1 MSADGGAAG
10 AADEAEVEAVE
21 GDNEFVIPE
30 LPHGRTLRF
39 ELLGPWDDAK
49 FMGLNA
55 IEMFA
60 TNGTRP
66 HVEKI
71 ETNAAETFGELEN
84 LLFCTTCPSTDARGM
99 WMCAYEADKLPVTIT
114 MHLSQPE
121 TLAIIRVWNY
131 SESRVHALRGVH
143 RLRIFLDDR
152 CIFLGEITCAF
163 SDLDG
168 KPMGDTILFTTNDE
182 ILQVVAENDLNFRA
196 ADDAHST
203 CSQMDM
209 LSIEPTSSTNASSIS
224 PSPLTDM
231 SIQRPQTGGASSTGS
246 AERANSA
253 QPLAL
258 PVPTAPLVTVECE
271 SDKSETEDD
280 DEEEEED
287 GFDETDLVDG
297 IADDRLD
304 NCVKGKLFHME
315 LSANWG
321 APDLIGLT
329 GIQFLGPTGEPISTA
344 GCIVRCSTEL
354 SHEEASKLL
363 NGKNLTCRPEDM
375 WLTAWDPQKSPPLL
389 SFAFKE
395 EVELSGV
402 SIWNYNA
409 SQELACAGAR
419 CAQFYIDGRP
429 IVNAVLL
436 RKAPGY
442 VFFDYVQDVMFD
454 RCHLFRP
461 LTSRPSTKSISAFIF
476 QIRLLSTWGDEF
488 YIGLNGIELYNR
500 RNHLIKLRPQN
511 LAAFPESVNILPT
524 VEKDPRSSDKLIDG
538 VNDTANARHMWL
550 TPVLPNSY
558 ARLFLIFDTPTFI
571 SRICIYNYR
580 KTAARGVRHI
590 AISADDLIIYSGEVP
605 QSTPSETGILD
616 ISLREIED

>member
-1 MSADGGAAG
+1 MKS
-10 AADEAEVEAVE
+10 EELEVEAVE
-21 GDNEFVIPE
+21 TDGEFVIPE
-30 LPHGRTLRF
+30 LPTGQTLRF

-55 IEMFA
+55 IEIF
-60 TNGTRP
+60 TSNGDRP
-66 HVEKI
+66 TVEKI
-71 ETNAAETFGELEN
+71 ETNASESFGDLEN

-99 WMCAYEADKLPVTIT
+99 WLCAYEAEQLPITVT
-114 MHLSQPE
+114 MQLSSPE
-121 TLAIIRVWNY
+121 TLAIIRIWNY

-143 RLRIFLDDR
+143 RMRILLDDK
-152 CIFLGEITCAF
+152 CIFVGEITCAF
-163 SDLDG
+163 SDLEG
-168 KPMGDTILFTTNDE
+168 KPLGDTILFTTNDE
-182 ILQVVAENDLNFRA
+182 ILSAVALNDCNFRA
-196 ADDAHST
+196 EDSQST

-209 LSIEPTSSTNASSIS
+209 LSIEPNSSTNASSIS

-231 SIQRPQTGGASSTGS
+231 TIQRPQTGGDQSIASNGS
-246 AERANSA
+246 AEQTDYSSAVANSHSQA
-253 QPLAL
+253 
-258 PVPTAPLVTVECE
+258 PVVTVECE
-271 SDKSETEDD
+271 SDKSESEDEDD
-280 DEEEEED
+280 QLDES
-287 GFDETDLVDG
+287 TLMDG
-297 IADDRLD
+297 IPDDRME

-321 APDLIGLT
+321 CPDLIGLT
-329 GIQFLGPTGEPISTA
+329 GIQFLGSTGEPISTA
-344 GCIVRCSTEL
+344 GCVVRCSADLT
-354 SHEEASKLL
+354 HEEASKLL
-363 NGKNLTCRPEDM
+363 NGKNLTCRSEDM
-375 WLTAWDPQKSPPLL
+375 WLTTWDPQKSPPML

-395 EVELSGV
+395 DVELSGV

-409 SQELACAGAR
+409 SQELACAGAK
-419 CAQFYIDGRP
+419 CVQFYMNGRP

-476 QIRLLSTWGDEF
+476 QIRLLSSWGDEF

-500 RNHLIKLRPQN
+500 RNHVIKLRPQN

-538 VNDTANARHMWL
+538 NNDTAKPQHMWL
-550 TPVLPNSY
+550 TPMLPNSY
-558 ARLFLIFDTPTFI
+558 ARVFVIFDTPTFI
-571 SRICIYNYR
+571 SRIRLYNYR

-605 QSTPSETGILD
+605 QSSSKETGILD